1 MKNFL
6 LVLFLVL
13 GIASLQAQNKPSYS
27 DLTAFAGFNATYQQ
41 QTPFMVQGTKRG
53 EKFVLK
59 YNFFGQDV
67 PPAADKVL
75 NHYVTQLNQRKGKI
89 LTQQAGSMTFEFPKG
104 NLEVWVQIKV
114 LKPSAYEMIVIEKE
128 QSKQDTE
135 GIYFADAKDILGSKD
150 YTLLPRY
157 QGYIIW
163 DYKEEDFYMG
173 YKLAGYKYQINYVYA
188 DSTQKPPS
196 DETIVNQYISYVK
209 KYNGKILTNDGAL
222 ATMEFNKDNINRWIQ
237 IGSFGNDYELIV
249 VEKDL
254 KKDYNAPIVRNKP
267 YDVNATQKS
276 QIVVADDQKII
287 DDKEVAM
294 NQLQSTTPLDNTG
307 RNFVVNENQS
317 GMKNQESGIKNQNF
331 NNQQLTTNN
340 NQLTINNQ
348 QSTVNNFNPNIQITN
363 IQPVRN
369 YQPTLNNQQLT
380 TNQQQENQAIAQ
392 NFYANQDKAGSKE
405 YPLLPRLNG
414 YIIAEYKEE
423 DFYMGYK
430 LAGYKYQLNYAF
442 ADENA
447 RPMSDESVVNQY
459 INMVK
464 KYGGKVLTNDG
475 PLATL
480 EFTKNNVNRWIQ
492 VGSFGRNYEVVIVEK
507 DLKRDYSVPL
517 ASNKPYFVA
526 PTQKNELVID
536 ETGKVLETQTELIN
550 PSLTLI
556 PDNERVKRNFVV
568 NENTSMN
575 NNQLTIN
582 NQTTNNY
589 QQATTNNQQYTAPTA
604 TNNQQAT
611 AINYQSTINNQQL
624 TTNNTFISAPTSAG
638 SIEELVNGQISLM
651 LSTNGRAIMNQIN
664 FKNEI
669 SAELREDASFSIY
682 LLAMYL
688 RNNPNKKFYIISHV
702 AKGKDLGKDIA
713 LSERRAQVVVEELM
727 KIYKFDKER
736 IKPKGLGSLAPIA
749 NPKTDTGRDE
759 NDRIELIEQ

>member
-6 LVLFLVL
+6 LVLFFVL

-59 YNFFGQDV
+59 YSFFGQDV

-75 NHYVTQLNQRKGKI
+75 NHYATQLNQRKGKI
-89 LTQQAGSMTFEFPKG
+89 LTQQAGSMTFEFSKG
-104 NLEVWVQIKV
+104 NLEVWVQVKV

-128 QSKQDTE
+128 QSKQDSE
-135 GIYFADAKDILGSKD
+135 GIYFADAKDILGGKD
-150 YTLLPRY
+150 YGLLPRY

-196 DETIVNQYISYVK
+196 DETVVSQYINYVK

-254 KKDYNAPIVRNKP
+254 KKDYNAPIVKNKP

-276 QIVVADDQKII
+276 QIVVADDKKII

-294 NQLQSTTPLDNTG
+294 NKLQSTTPLDKTG

-340 NQLTINNQ
+340 QPPT
-348 QSTVNNFNPNIQITN
+348 TNNFNPNIQITN

-369 YQPTLNNQQLT
+369 YQQPTIATANPNT
-380 TNQQQENQAIAQ
+380 QQETQAIAQ
-392 NFYANQDKAGSKE
+392 NFYANQDKEGSKE

-447 RPMSDESVVNQY
+447 RPTSDENVINQY
-459 INMVK
+459 INLVK
-464 KYGGKVLTNDG
+464 RYGGKVLTNDG

-480 EFTKNNVNRWIQ
+480 EFTRNNVNRWIQ

-507 DLKRDYSVPL
+507 DLKRDYSVPV

-536 ETGKVLETQTELIN
+536 ETGKVLETQTEFIN

-556 PDNERVKRNFVV
+556 PDNERIKRNFVV

-582 NQTTNNY
+582 NQITNNY
-589 QQATTNNQQYTAPTA
+589 QQATTNNQQFTAPTA
-604 TNNQQAT
+604 TNN
-611 AINYQSTINNQQL
+611 YQPTN
-624 TTNNTFISAPTSAG
+624 TNNAFVSAPTSAG

-664 FKNEI
+664 FKNEV

-688 RNNPNKKFYIISHV
+688 RNNPTKKFYIISHV
-702 AKGKDLGKDIA
+702 AKSKDLGKDIA

-727 KIYKFDKER
+727 KIYKFDTER

-749 NPKTDTGRDE
+749 NPKTDNGRDE